1 MPSEKK
7 AYVYLH
13 KRNDGSVFYVG
24 KGVGCRSTSLSGR
37 NVHWKRTVEKNGG
50 FDVEII
56 RSGLTDQEAYDL
68 EIATIQHYRSS
79 GVRLC
84 NIFNGGEGGNSGG
97 KLSDEHKD
105 KLRNAKIGRKQNPE
119 HARKSALAKLGKK
132 QPAHAHEITMQH
144 RRRPVIDS
152 DGIIYKSAT
161 DAARA
166 ISAQQSIKASQGNI
180 STAAR
185 GERACAYGKSW
196 SYDISKIPEFVTH
209 VGARKK
215 RIQCSNGMIFDSALD
230 AVLWI
235 VNTQDKP
242 IAVRQSISACARG
255 ECQSAYGYT
264 WSYIT

>member
-13 KRNDGSVFYVG
+13 KRKDGSVFYVG

-105 KLRNAKIGRKQNPE
+105 KLRVAKLGRKQSPE
-119 HARKSALAKLGKK
+119 HARKSALAKLGKR
-132 QPAHAHEITMQH
+132 QPAHALEITMQH

-166 ISAQQSIKASQGNI
+166 MSLQQSIKASQGNI
-180 STAAR
+180 STVAR
-185 GERACAYGKSW
+185 GERPCAYGKSW
-196 SYDISKIPEFVTH
+196 SYDLSKVPVFVTKIENN
-209 VGARKK
+209 KK
-215 RIQCSNGMIFDSALD
+215 RIKCGNGMIFNSALD
-230 AVLWI
+230 ALNWLKE
-235 VNTQDKP
+235 TQNKTT
-242 IAVRQSISACARG
+242 AVRQSISACARG